1 MPQALCLLHTNCQG
15 DALRPLLE
23 NTPAFARLFRIRQYV
38 NYTQEDIGVVDLRQC
53 ALFLYQWL
61 APKWGA
67 LSTEQLLPRLPAV
80 CRTLAI
86 PNLFFKGYWPCWTRE
101 APIDFGDSLLER
113 LLARGLAPAEALA
126 LYLRGAPEL
135 LGDSAALEAVA
146 AASLARE
153 EAKEAE
159 APIRCVPLVR
169 ERWRD
174 EQLFVTINHPGRT
187 LMCHVADSLLR
198 LLGLGGL
205 PPSVRR
211 AYVHPLEDFWLPIHP
226 VVGERLRLPFAHGAR
241 RYPIYGKELTHREYT
256 ACYLA
261 CRTGGGA
268 DLLVFLRDLSP
279 SGLAALRAGRF

>member
-1 MPQALCLLHTNCQG
+1 
-15 DALRPLLE
+15 
-23 NTPAFARLFRIRQYV
+23 
-38 NYTQEDIGVVDLRQC
+38 
-53 ALFLYQWL
+53 
-61 APKWGA
+61 
-67 LSTEQLLPRLPAV
+67 
-80 CRTLAI
+80 
-86 PNLFFKGYWPCWTRE
+86 
-101 APIDFGDSLLER
+101 
-113 LLARGLAPAEALA
+113 
-126 LYLRGAPEL
+126 
-135 LGDSAALEAVA
+135 
-146 AASLARE
+146 
-153 EAKEAE
+153 
-159 APIRCVPLVR
+159 
-169 ERWRD
+169 
-174 EQLFVTINHPGRT
+174 
-187 LMCHVADSLLR
+187 MCHVADSLLR

>member
-1 MPQALCLLHTNCQG
+1 MGL
-15 DALRPLLE
+15 
-23 NTPAFARLFRIRQYV
+23 
-38 NYTQEDIGVVDLRQC
+38 
-53 ALFLYQWL
+53 
-61 APKWGA
+61 WGA

-113 LLARGLAPAEALA
+113 LLAQGLAPAEALA